1 MKNFLSPGFAT
12 MLHESGAR
20 VPSYRR
26 FMLLGDKTSIAK
38 WANQNLGQ
46 QNPNSNVKAPS
57 YGTFSSEDLNLQ
69 LEELILRWKNQ
80 LPTVGPGSL
89 GCIPIIFRSR
99 RMPLLS
105 VAILLCGTASM
116 FTGGVLV
123 RIPALFG
130 GMTFSFRSN
139 KFSWT
144 KSHRTSR
151 FASILQEMLCVMPG
165 VLTSTR
171 MIHLEFDFDRPHMFV
186 ITCIYSPLLH
196 LGLHWLQLQRK
207 KKVLSVGWSYK
218 NTFRNDLIVTTL
230 RIWEYL
236 HRCSSIDVYVGVSKN
251 RGTPKSSIWIG
262 FSIINHPFWGTPIF
276 GNIHVCTVH
285 FGFAWIIITLCPESL
300 ANCWQKCRNVSRLND
315 WVDHAPQKRSCFQ
328 VVVTRGKKVCIWSF
342 PGLHHVL
349 AQRRALRWF
358 LGVGFF
364 FEWTSVFAD
373 FWFVRC
379 FKWKKTYNSD
389 QPWIAALVMALV
401 LPSCKSKRTPRMRK
415 RSFKAGVG

>member
-1 MKNFLSPGFAT
+1 MTLFSVLLGELWRIPDNDFLSPGFAT
-12 MLHESGAR
+12 MLRESGAR

-57 YGTFSSEDLNLQ
+57 YGTFSSKDLNLQ

-80 LPTVGPGSL
+80 LPTVGPGLLS
-89 GCIPIIFRSR
+89 CIPIIFCSR

-171 MIHLEFDFDRPHMFV
+171 MIHLEFDFPSTTHVCNHM
-186 ITCIYSPLLH
+186 Y
-196 LGLHWLQLQRK
+196 
-207 KKVLSVGWSYK
+207 
-218 NTFRNDLIVTTL
+218 NTTPSSWTTL
-230 RIWEYL
+230 VAVAAQKKSLICRVKLQKHI
-236 HRCSSIDVYVGVSKN
+236 SKWLD
-251 RGTPKSSIWIG
+251 R
-262 FSIINHPFWGTPIF
+262 NHSQ
-276 GNIHVCTVH
+276 N
-285 FGFAWIIITLCPESL
+285 
-300 ANCWQKCRNVSRLND
+300 
-315 WVDHAPQKRSCFQ
+315 
-328 VVVTRGKKVCIWSF
+328 
-342 PGLHHVL
+342 
-349 AQRRALRWF
+349 LR
-358 LGVGFF
+358 
-364 FEWTSVFAD
+364 VFA
-373 FWFVRC
+373 
-379 FKWKKTYNSD
+379 
-389 QPWIAALVMALV
+389 
-401 LPSCKSKRTPRMRK
+401 
-415 RSFKAGVG
+415 